1 MKPKVIKILNYFSYI
16 LFLYVVFQ
24 VFQTDNSTIL
34 NKAFS
39 NITNLLIAL
48 AFLLIGYLLTGV
60 TWSIF
65 VKKFYNIDFKLSF
78 IEWLNSYKAKFIP
91 GKITS
96 PIIRIQHKNFDNMR
110 KELYFVIFT
119 EQVYQVLCNFLIG
132 SYLIFWDIYRFEY
145 HIIFYFLINIFLYS
159 ARNLKYRDFK
169 LKYFTYVIFI
179 QFGAIF
185 NLAGFYFASKVF
197 VFENEF
203 KITLLYLLV
212 HSISVALSIAPAGIG
227 VREFGL
233 IELSKTF
240 KIYFES
246 IDFVAVAFRMFSI
259 LGDIIIIS
267 FSIFINIYIR
277 KKS

>member
-1 MKPKVIKILNYFSYI
+1 MKQIVIKILNYFSYI
-16 LFLYVVFQ
+16 LFFYVIFQ

-34 NKAFS
+34 NKVFS
-39 NITNLLIAL
+39 NIKNLLIGL
-48 AFLLIGYLLTGV
+48 TFLVIGNSLTGV

-65 VKKFYNIDFKLSF
+65 VNKFYNIDLKLSF
-78 IEWLNSYKAKFIP
+78 IEWLNSYKAKYIP

-96 PIIRIQHKNFDNMR
+96 PIIRIQHNNFDNMR
-110 KELYFVIFT
+110 KELYFAIFI

-145 HIIFYFLINIFLYS
+145 HIIFYFLINIFLYF
-159 ARNLKYRDFK
+159 ARNINYKDFN

-185 NLAGFYFASKVF
+185 NLAGLYFASKVF

-203 KITLLYLLV
+203 KIALLYLLV
-212 HSISVALSIAPAGIG
+212 HSISVVLSIAPAGIG
-227 VREFGL
+227 VREYGL

-246 IDFVAVAFRMFSI
+246 IDFVALAFRIYSI
-259 LGDIIIIS
+259 LGDVIIIS
-267 FSIFINIYIR
+267 ISIITNIYIR
-277 KKS
+277 EKS